1 MSIFTLIAIA
11 MGIHSCYIGSKV
23 VVSLYALH
31 MGASQFTVGLLAA
44 CYALVPLCLGVYT
57 GRLADSRGK
66 RFPILF
72 GAIITI
78 AAMLTG
84 FVWRSLPGL
93 FVTATLVGT
102 GFVFFNVAVQTLGGA
117 VGKPEHRARN
127 FAWLAIGYSSSNLIG
142 PVFSGF
148 SIDYFGHALTFLFLA
163 LFPLI
168 PIVIV
173 LRSQE
178 LPRPGKSAAAAGKR
192 TFDLLKDAE
201 LRKLIIIS
209 GLSVASGELFA
220 FYVPVFSHEIG
231 HSASTIGLILGAYAL
246 AIVLTRFM
254 LGTITKRF
262 TMEQI
267 MVSFLLFAAV
277 AFAVFPLLRS
287 APALMTIAFFIGIG
301 VGVTQPLLMAISYE
315 RAPPGRTGEMTGLR
329 LTANN
334 LARISMPVISGVLG
348 AALGAA
354 PVFWL
359 NALNL
364 ALMSFL
370 SREKRASKTAPP

>member
-11 MGIHSCYIGSKV
+11 MGMHSCYIGSKV
-23 VVSLYALH
+23 VVSLFALSL
-31 MGASQFTVGLLAA
+31 GASQFTVGLLAA
-44 CYALVPLCLGVYT
+44 AYAIVPLILGVYT
-57 GRLADSRGK
+57 GRLADTRGM
-66 RFPILF
+66 RLPVVVGGVLM
-72 GAIITI
+72 I
-78 AAMLTG
+78 AAMLIG
-84 FVWRSLPGL
+84 FTWRAIPGL

-102 GFVFFNVAVQTLGGA
+102 GFVFFNVPVQTLGGA
-117 VGKPEHRARN
+117 IGRPEHRARN

-148 SIDYFGHALTFLFLA
+148 SIDHAGHALTFLFLA
-163 LFPLI
+163 FFPLV
-168 PIVIV
+168 PIAIV
-173 LRSQE
+173 LKSRDPTRS
-178 LPRPGKSAAAAGKR
+178 RRAAAPAGSR
-192 TFDLLKDAE
+192 NTLDLLKDAT
-201 LRKLIIIS
+201 LRKLILIS

-231 HSASTIGLILGAYAL
+231 HSASTIGLILGAYAF

-254 LGTITKRF
+254 LGMITRHW
-262 TMEQI
+262 TTERI

-315 RAPPGRTGEMTGLR
+315 RAPPGRQGEMTGLR

-334 LARISMPVISGVLG
+334 MARISMPVISGVLG
-348 AALGAA
+348 AAFGAS

-364 ALMSFL
+364 AVMSFL
-370 SREKRASKTAPP
+370 SRR